1 MSSGS
6 PTLLRKEC
14 EDECGSAHEICVF
27 TVTGVRSVAGLV
39 QGPELKM
46 DIGD

>member
-1 MSSGS
+1 MTNIVES
-6 PTLLRKEC
+6 

-27 TVTGVRSVAGLV
+27 AVTGSSVAALV
-39 QGPELKM
+39 LGSELKM